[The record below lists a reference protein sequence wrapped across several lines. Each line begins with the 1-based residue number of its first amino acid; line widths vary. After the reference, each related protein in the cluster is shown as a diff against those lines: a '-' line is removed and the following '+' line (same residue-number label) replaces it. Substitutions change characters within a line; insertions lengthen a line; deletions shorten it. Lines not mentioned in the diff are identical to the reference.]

1 MEKQEEVFLPENE
14 KNGKPSDLFF
24 IWFAA
29 NLGILGIVYGAVIV
43 SYGLSFLQSIL
54 IAIIGPLS
62 FVLVGYISVA
72 GRDSGAITFML
83 SRAPFGF
90 KGNHIP
96 ALIGW
101 VGQVGWLSVNV
112 STGTLTLL
120 ALFSAFG
127 FKTSTFLILISLAIF
142 AGLVIISVLF
152 SQKILVSV
160 QTFFTYVF
168 GALTLLIITI
178 LITNTDWNALFSMKP
193 GSWLKGFLPA
203 LAFVIVGT
211 GLTWTNAAADYS
223 RFQKKSNSSLSI
235 ITSVTAGAF
244 IPLFII
250 ISTGILLATSEPQLA
265 NAENPILLISEVL
278 PSWMT
283 VIYLIAALGG
293 LTPMCFLGLKSS
305 RLIMSTFDLKVKN
318 STVITIHSIIIIA
331 IPIYVLVVSRNFLG
345 FFEMF
350 LGILGIGLAAWTA
363 IFIVDYATLRK
374 NKGYEKKLVYD
385 PKYNSLNIKTVMA
398 WSIAVIVGALINI
411 FTSSS
416 FDMIATFMISGV
428 LYYVFN
434 VFLNTHRKK
443 VEK

>member
-1 MEKQEEVFLPENE
+1 MEKEEVFLPESE
-14 KNGKPSDLFF
+14 KNGKPIDLFF

-72 GRDSGAITFML
+72 GKDSGATTFML

-120 ALFSAFG
+120 ALFSTFG
-127 FKTSTFLILISLAIF
+127 FKTSTFLILMSLAIF

-168 GALTLLIITI
+168 GALTLLVITI
-178 LITNTDWNALFSMKP
+178 LITNTDWNALFSMKS
-193 GSWLKGFLPA
+193 GSWLKDFLPA

-278 PSWMT
+278 PNWMT
-283 VIYLIAALGG
+283 VIYLISALGG

-318 STVITIHSIIIIA
+318 STVIIIHSIIIIA
-331 IPIYVLVVSRNFLG
+331 IPIYVLVVSRNFLA

-350 LGILGIGLAAWTA
+350 LEVLGIGLAAWSA

-374 NKGYEKKLVYD
+374 NIGYEKKLVCD
-385 PKYNSLNIKTVMA
+385 PQYNSLNIKTVMV

-416 FDMIATFMISGV
+416 FDIIVTFMVSGF
-428 LYYVFN
+428 LYYIFN
-434 VFLNTHRKK
+434 ISLNTHRKK
-443 VEK
+443 AKK